1 MNENT
6 LETPSSSR
14 FGKLGLDV
22 GLVGR
27 WSRFVYGLFILI
39 PLVVDIADDFNFS
52 SASLAFYG
60 RVILYFL
67 FILAVYSAVY
77 WLLGERLL
85 AWANPWIGTVI
96 FVGPALIIGWWNVI
110 IAPATD
116 LHLPTELI
124 VAMALYIGLS
134 LLVQWRIQYGG
145 CEVVSLPIIFF
156 RRRYPTYCVPLVAVD
171 AVEKVV
177 VDRRSPGKS

>member
-1 MNENT
+1 MDDKLKT
-6 LETPSSSR
+6 SSR

-22 GLVGR
+22 GIVGR
-27 WSRFVYGLFILI
+27 WSRFFYGLLILI
-39 PLVVDIADDFNFS
+39 PLVVDIADDFNSS

-60 RVILYFL
+60 HVILYFL
-67 FILAVYSAVY
+67 FILAAYSVVY
-77 WLLGERLL
+77 WFLGERLL
-85 AWANPWIGTVI
+85 AWANPWIGTLI
-96 FVGPALIIGWWNVI
+96 FVGSALVIGFWNFTV
-110 IAPATD
+110 APATD

-171 AVEKVV
+171 AVEKAV